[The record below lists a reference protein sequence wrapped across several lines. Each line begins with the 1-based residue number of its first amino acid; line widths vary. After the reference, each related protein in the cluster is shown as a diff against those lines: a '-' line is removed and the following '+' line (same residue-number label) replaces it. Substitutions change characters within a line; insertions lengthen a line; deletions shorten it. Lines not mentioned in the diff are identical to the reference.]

1 MLVSQ
6 SINWIAVLGSL
17 FCMFNGSAVLAN
29 GSRSQV
35 VLDGSWQF
43 VMDPEDQGLE
53 AQWFRKPDRF
63 KESIQVPGIW
73 QTQGFGQPR
82 GQIRNDYQGA
92 VWYGRWIDIPADWS
106 GKKIKIIFGGVL
118 RTAKV
123 FLDRSISADIT

>member
-53 AQWFRKPDRF
+53 AQWFRKPGRF

-73 QTQGFGQPR
+73 QTQGLGSLEDRFAMI
-82 GQIRNDYQGA
+82 IREL
-92 VWYGRWIDIPADWS
+92 S
-106 GKKIKIIFGGVL
+106 GMDVG
-118 RTAKV
+118 
-123 FLDRSISADIT
+123 